1 MEREKVIE
9 LSKKAGFDVSTTAG
23 ILQLGI
29 DTGDDQFSC
38 REEVLE
44 LVRLVE
50 QETLERALMEC
61 EAMRDDMVKIKCSN
75 QQIYGASQAVE
86 TIRSL
91 KLPTN

>member
-9 LSKKAGFDVSTTAG
+9 LHEKAKREAR
-23 ILQLGI
+23 LGEFI
-29 DTGDDQFSC
+29 EYFA
-38 REEVLE
+38 
-44 LVRLVE
+44 RLVE

>member
-9 LSKKAGFDVSTTAG
+9 LVKQAGD
-23 ILQLGI
+23 I
-29 DTGDDQFSC
+29 GDCYCQTIMVNDRDADDWVMAFA
-38 REEVLE
+38 
-44 LVRLVE
+44 RLVE
-50 QETLERALMEC
+50 KETLERALMEC

>member
-1 MEREKVIE
+1 M
-9 LSKKAGFDVSTTAG
+9 
-23 ILQLGI
+23 
-29 DTGDDQFSC
+29 
-38 REEVLE
+38 LE

>member
-1 MEREKVIE
+1 MEREKESNKSRFLRLIVESHGSTI
-9 LSKKAGFDVSTTAG
+9 LDGDSAPFYGFYPAQ
-23 ILQLGI
+23 LQRLI
-29 DTGDDQFSC
+29 C
-38 REEVLE
+38 
-44 LVRLVE
+44 LVE